1 MKCRNILAYGAAVSA
16 LCGSAALAQSGP
28 GVESVVV
35 TGSRVISDTAN
46 SPTPVTIV
54 STEQLAATSPT
65 NIPDGLNKLPVFFG
79 SQTIGKAGDGT
90 KNAASNIL
98 DLRHF
103 GSQRT
108 LILFDGHRAPPSNAD
123 GTVDIDSLP
132 QMLVQRVDVV
142 TGGASAVYGS
152 DAVTGVV
159 NFVLDR
165 NFTGLKTDFNAGLSN
180 YGDAM
185 SYKMAVA
192 AGSEL
197 FGGRGH
203 VEGSVE
209 YRHMDGYD
217 FFSRPN
223 GPTVYTQVG
232 NGSAAKPY
240 VVLPNGNRPNSSLG
254 GRINNC
260 VAPCS
265 VNGWQFATDGVLTPF
280 DEGKTTG
287 TSNENSGGDGAQTL
301 YSTAQDAYRQAT
313 AFGRFSYAINDTTS
327 AYIQASGSEAYS
339 TGYHFP
345 QKLTPGSASA
355 RADYFSQ
362 AATFFKD
369 NPFLSPTVQAQL
381 GNNGMHDTSNI
392 FQIGEFLEG
401 LGQKELNHTTNVNRL
416 LSMQVGLEGTLA
428 SRFNWNLFY
437 THGENRLAVDLA
449 NNQNY
454 QKLYAASDAVVTSSG
469 TIKCYAATQA
479 ATAAEYADCVP
490 INPFGPTAITR
501 NAFEYESETTSFH
514 QTNVLDDVGA
524 AISGPV
530 WDGWA
535 GPVTAALSGEAR
547 FQDYTVTANAPIK
560 NVDCT
565 GLRICSPSL
574 PLYAQGVLAPVSA
587 SANVWEIA
595 AEMEVPLLKDVP
607 LARRLALNLA
617 GRYTDYSTSGA
628 VETWKVGLDYAIVDS
643 LRLRGTTSIDIR
655 APTLS
660 DFNQPPTVVVV
671 GFNDLHTS
679 INSTTFQISQG
690 NVNLKPEVSRTYT
703 VGAVWT
709 PESVPNL
716 TMSLD
721 YFRIHMNN
729 AIGSISPGST
739 STQTLCEASGGTA
752 PYCSLYQR
760 PLSFSDRSPANY
772 PTRIFALSLNTA
784 SIRTEGF
791 DFETD
796 YSFEM
801 SDLVSGWA
809 GSWQARGLLS
819 YQPVLQSVAFPGAA
833 VVKTIGPKTRAT
845 MFLTYTLNDW
855 TIGLQDRWM
864 SSFGKAS
871 QIGQVYEQPE
881 VGSYNS
887 IDVNITRAFEMG
899 GTDLSAYFVVQNAL
913 NTVPPLYISSANTGY
928 DPMAIN
934 GESIMGRYFTIGI
947 RANL

>member
-1 MKCRNILAYGAAVSA
+1 
-16 LCGSAALAQSGP
+16 
-28 GVESVVV
+28 
-35 TGSRVISDTAN
+35 
-46 SPTPVTIV
+46 
-54 STEQLAATSPT
+54 
-65 NIPDGLNKLPVFFG
+65 
-79 SQTIGKAGDGT
+79 
-90 KNAASNIL
+90 
-98 DLRHF
+98 
-103 GSQRT
+103 
-108 LILFDGHRAPPSNAD
+108 
-123 GTVDIDSLP
+123 
-132 QMLVQRVDVV
+132 
-142 TGGASAVYGS
+142 
-152 DAVTGVV
+152 
-159 NFVLDR
+159 
-165 NFTGLKTDFNAGLSN
+165 
-180 YGDAM
+180 
-185 SYKMAVA
+185 
-192 AGSEL
+192 
-197 FGGRGH
+197 
-203 VEGSVE
+203 
-209 YRHMDGYD
+209 
-217 FFSRPN
+217 
-223 GPTVYTQVG
+223 
-232 NGSAAKPY
+232 
-240 VVLPNGNRPNSSLG
+240 
-254 GRINNC
+254 
-260 VAPCS
+260 
-265 VNGWQFATDGVLTPF
+265 
-280 DEGKTTG
+280 
-287 TSNENSGGDGAQTL
+287 
-301 YSTAQDAYRQAT
+301 
-313 AFGRFSYAINDTTS
+313 
-327 AYIQASGSEAYS
+327 
-339 TGYHFP
+339 
-345 QKLTPGSASA
+345 
-355 RADYFSQ
+355 
-362 AATFFKD
+362 
-369 NPFLSPTVQAQL
+369 
-381 GNNGMHDTSNI
+381 
-392 FQIGEFLEG
+392 
-401 LGQKELNHTTNVNRL
+401 
-416 LSMQVGLEGTLA
+416 
-428 SRFNWNLFY
+428 
-437 THGENRLAVDLA
+437 
-449 NNQNY
+449 
-454 QKLYAASDAVVTSSG
+454 
-469 TIKCYAATQA
+469 
-479 ATAAEYADCVP
+479 
-490 INPFGPTAITR
+490 
-501 NAFEYESETTSFH
+501 
-514 QTNVLDDVGA
+514 
-524 AISGPV
+524 
-530 WDGWA
+530 
-535 GPVTAALSGEAR
+535 
-547 FQDYTVTANAPIK
+547 
-560 NVDCT
+560 VDCT